1 MTRSMMTPRTRF
13 FKHAAAVAVPCLL
26 LGLAGFFSHCA
37 RPKNET
43 LVRFI
48 DRLDRPNIE
57 ASPFLEM
64 DEGALK
70 KSCPHVA
77 DYSGKYS
84 LQDEGIGP
92 NPYVLKKKIK
102 TGPLE
107 VNALFAPPKSRYRF
121 DVGIPEGAVLEF
133 NYGIRRDEDAAKLG
147 LKAEP
152 RTVRFSV
159 LLSRGGKVET
169 LFEKTMTLEPGQD
182 LTYLSRKIDLSGQ
195 AGKKAVIYLVT
206 EGNRDSLACWFN
218 PKLYVPRP
226 DARPVILISLDTLR
240 ADHLGCYGYSRKTSP
255 NIDELA
261 ADSAL
266 FLNTFTASPWTLPAH
281 VSLMTGLNCINHQ
294 VTQSDREMDPSVPT
308 LADYIRQRGYTSVAF
323 TGGGYVSGLYGFS
336 KGFDSYNVRG
346 SILDKNAAEEVAVP
360 ALAWVRANRDKDFF
374 LFLHTYQIH
383 NPYFTPSPYN
393 EAFLEPGD
401 KIKDI
406 NMGWYNHEWRY
417 KPESE
422 SWRRNVMALYDA
434 EILYTDAALI
444 KPLLDTLKE
453 LGLYDRALIV
463 LVGDHG
469 EEFFEHRSWLH
480 THSVYN
486 ELLKV
491 PLIVKLPGNAH
502 RGQRVER
509 WARLIDVMPTI
520 LDELGVSAGG
530 HYSDGQ
536 SLSGFLTGAPSVPPG
551 EERPFLSELD
561 ADASENHLPRK
572 VALSLGRAK
581 LIWNSDFTREQLA
594 YLAFPP
600 PPLKRYEV
608 YDLDEDPLEQR
619 DVAQARPDLAR
630 KLIGYM
636 KDTYEQKTKAVGKPA
651 AVNGEIRE
659 QLKALGYIR

>member
-1 MTRSMMTPRTRF
+1 
-13 FKHAAAVAVPCLL
+13 
-26 LGLAGFFSHCA
+26 
-37 RPKNET
+37 
-43 LVRFI
+43 
-48 DRLDRPNIE
+48 
-57 ASPFLEM
+57 
-64 DEGALK
+64 
-70 KSCPHVA
+70 
-77 DYSGKYS
+77 
-84 LQDEGIGP
+84 
-92 NPYVLKKKIK
+92 
-102 TGPLE
+102 
-107 VNALFAPPKSRYRF
+107 
-121 DVGIPEGAVLEF
+121 
-133 NYGIRRDEDAAKLG
+133 
-147 LKAEP
+147 
-152 RTVRFSV
+152 
-159 LLSRGGKVET
+159 
-169 LFEKTMTLEPGQD
+169 
-182 LTYLSRKIDLSGQ
+182 
-195 AGKKAVIYLVT
+195 
-206 EGNRDSLACWFN
+206 
-218 PKLYVPRP
+218 
-226 DARPVILISLDTLR
+226 
-240 ADHLGCYGYSRKTSP
+240 
-255 NIDELA
+255 
-261 ADSAL
+261 
-266 FLNTFTASPWTLPAH
+266 
-281 VSLMTGLNCINHQ
+281 
-294 VTQSDREMDPSVPT
+294 
-308 LADYIRQRGYTSVAF
+308 
-323 TGGGYVSGLYGFS
+323 
-336 KGFDSYNVRG
+336 
-346 SILDKNAAEEVAVP
+346 
-360 ALAWVRANRDKDFF
+360 
-374 LFLHTYQIH
+374 
-383 NPYFTPSPYN
+383 
-393 EAFLEPGD
+393 
-401 KIKDI
+401 
-406 NMGWYNHEWRY
+406 MGWYNHEWRY

-630 KLIGYM
+630 KLIDYM